1 MFSRLPNYL
10 NLSDNRRNAVKIQLV
25 YSKYARVNHGKSA
38 TESRLFRKLEFPIK
52 TYRIISGKSGL
63 FVQSGFPL
71 ELYLPRF
78 VTSPQLLRAR
88 PTGTHPFRA
97 TTLCLTMRYTVG
109 TSSHFHCLPR
119 HDSFI
124 LARLMKDEMQIF
136 RECLRIRLYYLTFSI
151 TFSLHNRQRMLQSA
165 RGAVQPR
172 VVQHE

>member
-25 YSKYARVNHGKSA
+25 YSKHARVNHGKSA

-97 TTLCLTMRYTVG
+97 NTLCLANQPYSG
-109 TSSHFHCLPR
+109 LLFCSSGLGFRIIAAPRGLPPQCASVVQKLPR
-119 HDSFI
+119 STE
-124 LARLMKDEMQIF
+124 RG
-136 RECLRIRLYYLTFSI
+136 REIRLSCFSI
-151 TFSLHNRQRMLQSA
+151 TRFTCGGGGLPDRPEPAGSA
-165 RGAVQPR
+165 
-172 VVQHE
+172 